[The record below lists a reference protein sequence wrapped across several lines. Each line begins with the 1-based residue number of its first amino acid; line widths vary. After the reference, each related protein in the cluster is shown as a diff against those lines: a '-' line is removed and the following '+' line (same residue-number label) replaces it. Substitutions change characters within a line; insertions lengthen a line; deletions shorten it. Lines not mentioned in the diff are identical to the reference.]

1 MVKILDLLNEKNI
14 VVLDSAS
21 YSEAI
26 GTLLGLVEPS
36 PNVSDYQSFCK
47 AIKDREAIVST
58 GIGLGLAVPHARQ
71 DSIKD
76 FVASAVLVR
85 NGVEWR
91 SIDDNPVN
99 FAILIGSPED
109 SHKQYLNLLSQIVL
123 FWKKNEEREKI
134 LAAQTSGEILE
145 VLKNYFVNK

>member
-1 MVKILDLLNEKNI
+1 MVKLLDLLNEKNI

-36 PNVSDYQSFCK
+36 PNVSDYKSFCK

-76 FVASAVLVR
+76 FVASVVLIK
-85 NGVEWR
+85 GGTEWK
-91 SIDDNPVN
+91 SIDDNPVH

-134 LAAQTSGEILE
+134 LAAQTSDEILE
-145 VLKNYFVNK
+145 VLKNYFANK

>member
-1 MVKILDLLNEKNI
+1 MIKILDLLNEKNI

-21 YSEAI
+21 YSDTIE
-26 GTLLGLVEPS
+26 TMLGMVKLS
-36 PNVSDYQSFCK
+36 PNIGDYPSFCK
-47 AIKDREAIVST
+47 AITDREKIVST

-71 DSIKD
+71 NSVKD
-76 FVASAVLVR
+76 FVAAAVLVK

-91 SIDDNPVN
+91 SIDDQPVN

-123 FWKKNEEREKI
+123 FWKKSEEREKI
-134 LAAQTSGEILE
+134 LAANSAGEILD
-145 VLKNYFVNK
+145 VLKNYFADK

>member
-14 VVLDSAS
+14 VVLDSVS
-21 YSEAI
+21 YSDAI
-26 GTLLGLVEPS
+26 ETLLGLTKPS

-99 FAILIGSPED
+99 FAILIGSPWFLPHAPQRNRLLRLWRHTHRPGRH
-109 SHKQYLNLLSQIVL
+109 SLHLLS
-123 FWKKNEEREKI
+123 R
-134 LAAQTSGEILE
+134 
-145 VLKNYFVNK
+145 